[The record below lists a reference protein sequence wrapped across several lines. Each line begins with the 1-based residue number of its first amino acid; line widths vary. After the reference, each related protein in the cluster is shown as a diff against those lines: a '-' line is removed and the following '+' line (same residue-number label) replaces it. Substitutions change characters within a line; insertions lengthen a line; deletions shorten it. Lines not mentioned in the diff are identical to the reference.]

1 MHNVFTHCVFLCYN
15 KYSKGGIIVPN
26 KTDVIRI
33 SYVADATKG
42 TIESK
47 ILPRIKR
54 GKSEDIRPYLSAV
67 LSSINLGLTAVLADI
82 PVLRPATEAEVSAKV
97 YIFKE
102 EKDNAL
108 YQSRKAIHDAVAK
121 VFDDTLKNLFPDI
134 RFIHEAIEHQQYA
147 VTEMTEQ
154 EAEEHK
160 RFIEDL
166 AKEVR
171 EDE

>member
-1 MHNVFTHCVFLCYN
+1 M
-15 KYSKGGIIVPN
+15 PN

-33 SYVADATKG
+33 SFVADAVKG

-54 GKSEDIRPYLSAV
+54 GTQEDIRPYLTAV
-67 LSSINLGLTAVLADI
+67 LSSINLGLTAVLADV

-97 YIFKE
+97 YIFKD
-102 EKDNAL
+102 EKDNDL
-108 YQSRKAIHDAVAK
+108 YKARKTIHDTIAK

-134 RFIHEAIEHQQYA
+134 RFIHEATEHQQYT
-147 VTEMTEQ
+147 VTEMTAE
-154 EAEEHK
+154 EAAEHK

-166 AKEVR
+166 AEEVR
-171 EDE
+171 ESHE